1 MVVLALQAPPFVILL
16 GIFAL
21 TLPILFPLIVC
32 LGYDPIWFGVVV
44 IKLSGIAQVTP
55 PVGLNVFGL
64 KGVAGEDVSIADIY
78 KGIWPYVICDLLVL
92 ALLIAIPDIALW
104 LPNLLM
110 GS

>member
-1 MVVLALQAPPFVILL
+1 
-16 GIFAL
+16 
-21 TLPILFPLIVC
+21 
-32 LGYDPIWFGVVV
+32 
-44 IKLSGIAQVTP
+44 VTP

-64 KGVAGEDVSIADIY
+64 KGVAGDDVSIADIY
-78 KGIWPYVICDLLVL
+78 KGIWPYVICDLIVL